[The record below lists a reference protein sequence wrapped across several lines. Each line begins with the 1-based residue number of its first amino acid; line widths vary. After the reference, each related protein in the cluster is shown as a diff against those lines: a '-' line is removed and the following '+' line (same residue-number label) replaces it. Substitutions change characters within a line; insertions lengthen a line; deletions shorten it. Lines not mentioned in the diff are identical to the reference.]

1 MNESSVPVAVL
12 TLRPDDVE
20 YFNKTMRDAGHAVR
34 CRGFEELDELVTELK
49 TDPPE
54 LVIFF
59 ADDHPAPIHEVS
71 KLGRL
76 HAPTSRL
83 IVIRSETD
91 ESVICKALQAGAK
104 DLVSRARKER
114 IRIVCERE
122 LIAVRNEH
130 ALRES
135 SQLAKQYKEQLNRLI
150 SCSTDAIARVQE
162 GIVVEVNKSWA
173 DIFTDSDTDAALGPL
188 MDYFTAKS
196 RALLKGAL
204 IAVSRDQW
212 DGKPISI
219 EANGSDGEIV
229 PVQIELHPS
238 SHDGEP
244 AAKLSIRCKAPAETE
259 EVSEAV
265 VDSVLTTDPV
275 TGFLH
280 RQQFIELLSEK
291 LLASGSSKS
300 RALALIRPDN
310 FSEIERSLGHIA
322 SEELLGG
329 LAMMLGRDLET
340 CDIAGRFGGTVFAL
354 VLEREDFRAIRTWGE
369 KAVSA
374 VAEHLFEVS
383 DRSLSLTCSIGIA
396 EIGQG
401 TDLPEDLIRSAVDA
415 MQKCRQNGGNR
426 VAARETSDESTLLK
440 RADEIW
446 IWQIKS
452 ALVENR
458 FRLVHMNVSSLGGKA
473 ERIYDTIVRLVDG
486 QGEEISANDFMA
498 TAARHKLLRP
508 IDRWVI
514 NATIAFCKRDA
525 CDLVFVK
532 LSNESILDPTLPD
545 WVAGQLAESGIRPE
559 RLCFQV
565 SEDDA
570 SHYQKQTA
578 ALAAAFKR
586 RGIRFAIEKFGIG
599 RHPERVLKSIPTDF
613 VKFDGSFTLRI
624 SDDPGIQEQLRGLIT
639 LANQSNVATIAS
651 HVENANTMALL
662 FQLGVSYMQGHYLHE
677 PEVVLEEAV

>member
-34 CRGFEELDELVTELK
+34 CKGFKELDALTAGLK
-49 TDPPE
+49 QESPE
-54 LVIFF
+54 LIIFF
-59 ADDHPAPIHEVS
+59 ADDHPTPIHEVS
-71 KLGRL
+71 KLGKL
-76 HAPTSRL
+76 HAPTARL
-83 IVIRSETD
+83 IVISSDSD
-91 ESVICKALQAGAK
+91 ESAICEALQAGAR

-114 IRIVCERE
+114 IRIVYERE
-122 LIAVRNEH
+122 LMAVRNEL

-135 SQLAKQYKEQLNRLI
+135 SQLAKQYKEQLNAFI

-162 GIVVEVNKSWA
+162 GIVVEVNQAWA
-173 DIFTDSDTDAALGPL
+173 DIFTDSDVDAALGPL

-196 RALLKGAL
+196 RDMLKGAL
-204 IAVSRDQW
+204 IAVARDQW
-212 DGKPISI
+212 DGKPLSI
-219 EANGSDGEIV
+219 EANGSDGGTI
-229 PVQIELHPS
+229 PVQVELHPS

-244 AAKLSIRCKAPAETE
+244 AAKLSIRCRPPAESEQAT
-259 EVSEAV
+259 EAV

-280 RQQFIELLSEK
+280 RQQFVELLSEK
-291 LLASGSSKS
+291 LQAGCSGNA
-300 RALALIRPDN
+300 RALALVRPDK
-310 FSEIERSLGHIA
+310 FSEIERSLGPIA
-322 SEELLGG
+322 SEELLAG
-329 LAMMLGRDLET
+329 LAAILGDGLET

-354 VLEREDFRAIRTWGE
+354 VLERSDVREVRAWGE
-369 KAVSA
+369 RMVAA
-374 VAEHLFEVS
+374 VAEHLFDVAG
-383 DRSLSLTCSIGIA
+383 RSLSLTCSIGIA

-401 TDLPEDLIRSAVDA
+401 TDIAEDLIRNAGDA
-415 MQKCRQNGGNR
+415 TRHCRKNGGSQ
-426 VAARETSDESTLLK
+426 VTVKETSDESTLLK

-446 IWQIKS
+446 VWQIKS

-458 FRLVHMNVSSLGGKA
+458 FRLVHMNVSSLGGQA
-473 ERIYDTIVRLVDG
+473 ERIYDTVVRMVDG
-486 QGEEISANDFMA
+486 QGDEISANDFMA
-498 TAARHKLLRP
+498 TAARNRLLRP
-508 IDRWVI
+508 IDRWVV
-514 NATIAFCKRDA
+514 NATISFCKRDA

-532 LSNESILDPTLPD
+532 LSNESVLDSTLPD

-586 RGIRFAIEKFGIG
+586 RGIRFAIENFGIG
-599 RHPERVLKSIPTDF
+599 RHPERILQNIPTDF
-613 VKFDGSFTLRI
+613 VKFDGSLTLRI
-624 SDDPGIQEQLRGLIT
+624 SDDNDIQERLRALIAM
-639 LANQSNVATIAS
+639 ANQKSISTIAS

-662 FQLGVSYMQGHYLHE
+662 FQLGIGYMQGHYLHE